1 MSQREG
7 RPRTTLS
14 QFCLHFVSLLMCRE
28 HTNEWQVIWNGQS
41 DDQFHPPES
50 GKKYMGHI
58 FHGVEIAVAKN
69 HNLPIERDRG

>member
-1 MSQREG
+1 
-7 RPRTTLS
+7 
-14 QFCLHFVSLLMCRE
+14 MCRE

-58 FHGVEIAVAKN
+58 FHGVEIVVAKN